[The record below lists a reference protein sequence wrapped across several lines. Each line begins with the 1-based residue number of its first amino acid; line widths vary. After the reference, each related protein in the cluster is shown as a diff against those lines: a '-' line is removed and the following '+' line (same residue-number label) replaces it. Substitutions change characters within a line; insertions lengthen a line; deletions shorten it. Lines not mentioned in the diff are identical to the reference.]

1 MSTPALH
8 LMTARDELLD
18 VDVRGALLLG
28 SQVALVWDTLIRPG
42 DMAGLAPLIGE
53 RRLLVVYSHA
63 DWDHCWGTA
72 GLRAFDPLVLGGV
85 KTLRRF
91 AGDVPATLEQFRA
104 EAPGRWDDIEL
115 IPPAVACD
123 GFFSVD
129 LGDGCIVEFYP
140 LPGHTEDCLVAWVP
154 ALGLLLGGDT
164 VETPLPVMEAESP
177 VVEWLA
183 ALERWAAEPLL
194 RDVVPSHGTAGGRT
208 VLERTIAY
216 LRGWL
221 AGDLPLPV
229 EPLDDFYRTTHATNL
244 RHAAAYHARAE
255 SPPPD

>member
-1 MSTPALH
+1 
-8 LMTARDELLD
+8 MTARDELLD

-28 SQVALVWDTLIRPG
+28 SQMALIWDTLIRPG

-72 GLRAFDPLVLGGV
+72 GLRVFDPLVLGCV

-91 AGDVPATLEQFRA
+91 AGDVPATLAQFRA

-129 LGDGCIVEFYP
+129 LGDGCIVEFHP

-183 ALERWAAEPLL
+183 ALERWAIEPLL
-194 RDVVPSHGTAGGRT
+194 QDVVPAHGIAGGRAA
-208 VLERTIAY
+208 LDRTITY

-221 AGDLPLPV
+221 AGDLPLPA
-229 EPLDDFYRTTHATNL
+229 EPLDEFYRTTHETNL
-244 RHAAAYHARAE
+244 RHAAAYHARAK
-255 SPPPD
+255 SPSP

>member
-1 MSTPALH
+1 
-8 LMTARDELLD
+8 MTARDELLD

-28 SQVALVWDTLIRPG
+28 SQMALIWDTLIRPG

-72 GLRAFDPLVLGGV
+72 GLRVFDPLVLGCV

-91 AGDVPATLEQFRA
+91 AGDVPATLAQFRA

-129 LGDGCIVEFYP
+129 LGDGCIVEFHP

-183 ALERWAAEPLL
+183 ALERWAIEPLL
-194 RDVVPSHGTAGGRT
+194 QDVVPAHGIAGGRT
-208 VLERTIAY
+208 ALDLTITY

-221 AGDLPLPV
+221 AGDLPLSA
-229 EPLDDFYRTTHATNL
+229 EPLDEFYRTTHETNL
-244 RHAAAYHARAE
+244 RHAAAYHARAK
-255 SPPPD
+255 SPPP

>member
-1 MSTPALH
+1 MSTTPALH
-8 LMTARDELLD
+8 LITARDELLD

-28 SQVALVWDTLIRPG
+28 PQVALVWDTLIRPG
-42 DMAGLAPLIGE
+42 DMAGLAPLIGG

-72 GLRAFDPLVLGGV
+72 GLRAFDPLVLGCV

-91 AGDVPATLEQFRA
+91 AGDVPATLAQFRA

-115 IPPAVACD
+115 IPPAVVCD

-129 LGDGCIVEFYP
+129 LGYGCVVEFYP

-154 ALGLLLGGDT
+154 SLGLLLGGDT
-164 VETPLPVMEAESP
+164 VETPLPVIEEESP
-177 VVEWLA
+177 VAEWLA

-194 RDVVPSHGTAGGRT
+194 RDVIPSHGTPGGRT
-208 VLERTIAY
+208 ALEGTIAY

-221 AGDLPLPV
+221 AGLPPSPE
-229 EPLDDFYRTTHATNL
+229 EPLDDFYRTTHATNV
-244 RHAAAYHARAE
+244 RYAAAHHTRTKL
-255 SPPPD
+255 SPS